1 MVGLFFLIPIL
12 LFFMS
17 CSGDLDYINPA
28 DRLSN
33 GVVADLS
40 SSSSEGSSS
49 SSVGKVSS
57 SSSLYGSF
65 VKSPY
70 PHGDGAITTVS
81 VENASGKLKEKFEKF
96 IGDFYSEGT
105 CGKTIPC
112 ANIAIPGTN
121 EGYAY
126 TYTLSQSIGDAMIMM
141 VYFSDNNKSYQ
152 SKFDK
157 LWAYYNYWKNGNG
170 LMRSVVYGYE
180 KDGDYDISNSK
191 SASGADLD
199 VAVALVMAGHQFG
212 DNKYID
218 DAKGLITRIRQYEIM
233 NNLNLL
239 KTNDV
244 DDVVSVGYISPAA
257 FQIFNDLLPSQ
268 NWSSIL
274 PKNYSHLEESQD
286 KKTKLFSDIHIHEY
300 YYSMNDLR
308 VPWRLAWANAWFGH
322 TQAKDMLSS
331 LAEVVK
337 SNSAADIK
345 CNIIKGEYDLKFTSI
360 DRSYCLSSLM
370 SALTV
375 EPSYRDRLDQYW
387 NHLTSTSAG
396 YNDNYEDFAMQILT
410 GLLVTGNMPNLM
422 EP

>member
-105 CGKTIPC
+105 CGGTTPC
-112 ANIAIPGTN
+112 ANIAIPGTDYS
-121 EGYAY
+121 GGHTY
-126 TYTLSQSIGDAMIMM
+126 TYTYTHSQSIGDAMIMM

-152 SKFDK
+152 SEFDK
-157 LWAYYNYWKNGNG
+157 LWAYYNYWKNSNELMMSRVNG
-170 LMRSVVYGYE
+170 YKITTEDWV
-180 KDGDYDISNSK
+180 ITNSN

-218 DAKGLITRIRQYEIM
+218 SAKGLITQIRTREITD
-233 NNLNLL
+233 NNLL
-239 KTNDV
+239 KANDV
-244 DDVVSVGYISPAA
+244 DNVVSVGYISPAA
-257 FQIFNDLLPSQ
+257 FQIFNGLLSSQ

-274 PKNYSHLEESQD
+274 SVNYDYLEQNQHAQ
-286 KKTKLFSDIHIHEY
+286 TKLFG
-300 YYSMNDLR
+300 YSMEDLR
-308 VPWRLAWANAWFGH
+308 APWRLAWAHAWFH
-322 TQAKDMLSS
+322 HERAKNMLSS

-337 SNSAADIK
+337 SNSAGNIK
-345 CNIIKGEYDLKFTSI
+345 CHIQQNENYDNLNI
-360 DRSYCLSSLM
+360 SYCLSSLM
-370 SALTV
+370 SALTIDQ
-375 EPSYRDRLDQYW
+375 SYHSTLNQYW

-396 YNDNYEDFAMQILT
+396 YDDNYEDFAMQILT

-422 EP
+422 GP